1 MKKCKMLKASFV
13 HHWLSSK

>member
-1 MKKCKMLKASFV
+1 MLKASFV